1 MSSSRR
7 SSLSDSELTA
17 ALKRAMPEMYVVNTP
32 LTRMKRHCEI
42 VAGMVREGST
52 LEFVT
57 APGMAL
63 TEMTLCDYD
72 DLRPGL
78 LSKLC
83 GTLSALHVTIHTAF
97 IYSFRDEQS
106 TFGADPARPIALGT
120 FLISENYR
128 GHDRAVEAKT
138 ENAVRLELARVL
150 KGEIT
155 VQQLLL
161 RTQRRPFAP
170 IDIHEITLEN
180 RPRDGVTRI
189 TLRAGDT
196 RGVLYRVTAALAR
209 LGLNIRAAHA
219 ATHDEAADDT
229 FFVTDRN
236 GAMLSESSLDSIASE
251 LRTLLQDSAFSPG
264 LKGEV

>member
-1 MSSSRR
+1 
-7 SSLSDSELTA
+7 
-17 ALKRAMPEMYVVNTP
+17 MPEMYVVNTP
-32 LTRMKRHCEI
+32 LTRMRRHCDI
-42 VAGMVREGST
+42 IANMVSDGST

-57 APGMAL
+57 APGTAL

-83 GTLSALHVTIHTAF
+83 GTLSALHLKIHTAF

-106 TFGADPARPIALGT
+106 TLGADPTRPIALGT
-120 FLISENYR
+120 FLISENYK

-138 ENAVRLELARVL
+138 EHAVRLELSRVL
-150 KGEIT
+150 KGETT
-155 VQQLLL
+155 VAQLLS

-170 IDIHEITLEN
+170 LDIHEIHLEN
-180 RPRDGVTRI
+180 RSRDDLTQI

-196 RGVLYRVTAALAR
+196 HGVLYRVTAALAQ

-219 ATHDEAADDT
+219 ATHDEAAEDT
-229 FFVTDRN
+229 FFVTDTQ
-236 GAMLSESSLDSIASE
+236 GAMLDETTLVTIASE
-251 LRTLLQDSAFSPG
+251 LRTLLQDNALPIG
-264 LKGEV
+264 LG